1 MDNMPPLTPPEAMII
16 ASESP
21 FRLTRLLDMF
31 FSRGDFDPRQHDEQS
46 VRVIEYIE
54 DKKDKSRKMSEEA
67 ARARIHAWQTI
78 RKTNDIS
85 DTLREMRG

>member
-1 MDNMPPLTPPEAMII
+1 MDDMPLLTPPEAMII
-16 ASESP
+16 SAESP
-21 FRLTRLLDMF
+21 FRFARLIDMF
-31 FSRGDFDPRQHDEQS
+31 LSRGDFDPRQHDEQS

-54 DKKDKSRKMSEEA
+54 TKKNKSRKMSEEA
-67 ARARIHAWQTI
+67 AQARVQAWQTI